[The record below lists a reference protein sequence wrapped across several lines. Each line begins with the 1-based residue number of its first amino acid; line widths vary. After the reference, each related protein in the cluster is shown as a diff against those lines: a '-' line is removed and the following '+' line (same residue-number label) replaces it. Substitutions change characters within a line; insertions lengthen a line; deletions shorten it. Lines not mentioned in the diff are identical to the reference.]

1 MVSAIIDSSKEE
13 FNSEMAL
20 YTFVKLAPG
29 LVNDKSE
36 DRKKYTALSIRKLVE
51 SVNQSALNDLF
62 LSTRDWLDSDKV
74 NIQQVAFQED

>member
-29 LVNDKSE
+29 LVNDKGE
-36 DRKKYTALSIRKLVE
+36 DRKKYTALSIRKLAE
-51 SVNQSALNDLF
+51 SVNQSALNDLY

-74 NIQQVAFQED
+74 GVFEYLSRM